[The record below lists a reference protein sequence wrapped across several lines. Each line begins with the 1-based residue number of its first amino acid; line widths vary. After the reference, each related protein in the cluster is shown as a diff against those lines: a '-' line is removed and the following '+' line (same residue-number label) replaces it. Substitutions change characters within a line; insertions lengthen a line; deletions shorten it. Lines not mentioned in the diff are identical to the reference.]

1 MRKKRLLIFLSA
13 ICTIL
18 NVFSQ
23 ENIIRF
29 ATQDD
34 KNKIPQ
40 VNKGDLLITGA
51 NRSKNNKKIILLGDD
66 FESKLTP
73 GLKIF
78 IKGGEY
84 DEIWIECNASGTK
97 NKPIIITN
105 YDGQVKTRHLKIAG
119 LRHFKLTG
127 KYDPKAK
134 NGNISYRGH
143 DLGYAYSQGKYGI
156 FIDNKWLNTS
166 KFLLEITSK
175 KIKGTESRQM
185 SSDFELE
192 YIESG
197 NGGYSNI
204 IKANNE
210 QYISE
215 NIKIHDCYIHD
226 TNGEGIYMGN
236 TSIKGEQ
243 GIFKNV
249 EIYNNRIL
257 RTGLDALQVVQT
269 AGESKIH
276 NNVLDGGMKWRSSF
290 MDNQDFGA
298 SLSFVSGGVE
308 FYNNII
314 INGGNALF
322 QVFLEKENWYNHPG
336 NSKEISVENNL
347 FLYSRSGLGAY
358 IGPYKANFE
367 GLTLSISKND
377 FVATGFQ
384 YNKLHED
391 KDEARFMIIGGYAG
405 QGTLKYNRWVKGKS
419 KKDFFSTNFES
430 AYSTE
435 QNETSM
441 IEQVVFE
448 NYSTNGYGFNFF
460 EFWTDKLNIGKNK
473 GKAVSYGPDDVVSWK
488 SKIYLCI
495 KSNSQV
501 EPGIHSDWE
510 KYWRLL
516 KFNNGKSFYPADDV
530 RVKKENLHFN
540 LKRGIN

>member
-1 MRKKRLLIFLSA
+1 MRFLLLLSA
-13 ICTIL
+13 LSIWAISEAAGQD
-18 NVFSQ
+18 NVV
-23 ENIIRF
+23 RF
-29 ATQDD
+29 ATTEDQ
-34 KNKIPQ
+34 KNMIG
-40 VNKGDLLITGA
+40 VYAGDLLVDGPT
-51 NRSKNNKKIILLGDD
+51 RLENNKKIISIGDK
-66 FESKLTP
+66 FEDKIGP
-73 GLKIF
+73 GQRILIA
-78 IKGGEY
+78 GGDY
-84 DEIWIECNASGTK
+84 DAIWIECIASGSRS
-97 NKPIIITN
+97 KPIIITN
-105 YDGQVKTRHLKIAG
+105 YKGQVKAKHIKIAG

-127 KYDPKAK
+127 KYDPKTK
-134 NGNISYRGH
+134 TGDKSFRGH
-143 DLGYAYSQGKYGI
+143 DGGYAYSQGKYGI
-156 FIDNKWLNTS
+156 FIDNQWLSTS

-210 QYISE
+210 KYVSE

-269 AGESKIH
+269 GGESKIH

-290 MDNQDFGA
+290 MDSQDFGA
-298 SLSFVSGGVE
+298 SLSFVSGGVA
-308 FYNNII
+308 FFNNII

-336 NSKEISVENNL
+336 KSNKVSIHNNL

-358 IGPYKANFE
+358 LGPYKANFE
-367 GLTLSISKND
+367 GLTLDISKND
-377 FVATGFQ
+377 FVATGYQ

-391 KDEARFMIIGGYAG
+391 KNEAKYMIIGGYAG
-405 QGTLKYNRWVKGKS
+405 NGTIQNNRWSSGKS
-419 KKDFFSTNFES
+419 KKDFFSSNFES
-430 AYSTE
+430 GYTVG
-435 QNETSM
+435 QNENLP
-441 IEQVVFE
+441 IEQVSFE
-448 NYSTNGYGFNFF
+448 NYASNGYGFNFL
-460 EFWTDKLNIGKNK
+460 EFWTDKLNIGKDK
-473 GKAVSYGPDDVVSWK
+473 GKPVTYESGEVVSWK
-488 SKIYLCI
+488 SKIYICI
-495 KSNSQV
+495 KANSLI

-516 KFNNGKSFYPADDV
+516 KFNNGKSHLPADDV
-530 RVKKENLHFN
+530 RVKKDNYHFK
-540 LKRGIN
+540 LQRGIN

>member
-1 MRKKRLLIFLSA
+1 MVRFIYIYLAALLISLSV
-13 ICTIL
+13 TG
-18 NVFSQ
+18 Q
-23 ENIIRF
+23 HHNIKF
-29 ATQDD
+29 ATVEDV
-34 KNKIPQ
+34 KTIP
-40 VNKGDLLITGA
+40 NANIGDLIVFGPTRTD
-51 NRSKNNKKIILLGDD
+51 NEKKIISIGEKFEDKLLPGQKILIAGGD
-66 FESKLTP
+66 
-73 GLKIF
+73 
-78 IKGGEY
+78 Y
-84 DEIWIECNASGTK
+84 DAIWIECNAAGTEK
-97 NKPIIITN
+97 KPLVITN
-105 YDGQVKTRHLKIAG
+105 FQGQVKTKHIKIAG
-119 LRHFKLTG
+119 LKHFKLSG
-127 KYDPKAK
+127 KYDLKAK
-134 NGNISYRGH
+134 TGDPMFKGH
-143 DLGYAYSQGKYGI
+143 AAGYAYSQGKYGI
-156 FIDNKWLNTS
+156 FIDNQWFNTS

-192 YIESG
+192 FIESG
-197 NGGYSNI
+197 NGGYSNV

-210 QYISE
+210 KYVSE

-236 TSIKGEQ
+236 TSTKGEQ

-290 MDNQDFGA
+290 MDSQDFGA

-308 FYNNII
+308 IYNNII

-336 NSKEISVENNL
+336 NSKEISIANNL

-367 GLTLSISKND
+367 GLTLNISNND
-377 FVATGFQ
+377 FVGSGFQ
-384 YNKLHED
+384 YNKLHDD
-391 KDEARFMIIGGYAG
+391 KDEAKYMVIGGYAG
-405 QGTLKYNRWVKGKS
+405 KGFLNNNRWKKGNVKKA
-419 KKDFFSTNFES
+419 FFSTNFES
-430 AYSTE
+430 SYKSE
-435 QNETSM
+435 QNEPLE
-441 IEQVVFE
+441 IEQVIFE
-448 NYSTNGYGFNFF
+448 NYSTNGYGFKFF

-473 GKAVSYGPDDVVSWK
+473 GDIVSYQPGDVVSWK
-488 SKIYLCI
+488 SKIYLCV
-495 KSNSQV
+495 KHHSAV

-510 KYWRLL
+510 KYWRPL

-530 RVKKENLHFN
+530 RVKKDNYHFKN
-540 LKRGIN
+540 QRGII